1 LHLHANVSLIE
12 DCSVL
17 SACSYDSE
25 VGATRHCLFA
35 AIYVSNS
42 QPASRGYMRLSAGE
56 MVARSSP
63 VWFGATVRTRMTR
76 ELHGRVVVVQPPAIC
91 GTVTVRGSIGGV
103 VLTVTVVDPIEP
115 VAGAS
120 EFSAWRVLPLLV
132 VLCTGADS
140 CCWCRGVTLTR
151 DERDFAL
158 CRPELWI
165 GCGRFSFVS
174 HLSG

>member
-63 VWFGATVRTRMTR
+63 VWFSATVRTRMTR
-76 ELHGRVVVVQPPAIC
+76 ELHGRVVVV
-91 GTVTVRGSIGGV
+91 
-103 VLTVTVVDPIEP
+103 VLTVTVVGPIETY
-115 VAGAS
+115 ARAS
-120 EFSAWRVLPLLV
+120 ELSAWRVLPLPV